1 MVRAA
6 AKPYGGS
13 QSVKGILDN
22 MKAVEVKLM
31 TSICE
36 IKAKADLK
44 DLGLTDE
51 VDNLMWRLEQKYRGL
66 VNGKMVHA
74 STNFEGAEP
83 YVLVA
88 WKLVPR

>member
-6 AKPYGGS
+6 VKPYGGN
-13 QSVKGILDN
+13 QSVKGVLDK
-22 MKAVEVKLM
+22 MTGTEVKIM
-31 TSICE
+31 TRICE

-44 DLGLTDE
+44 ELGLIDE
-51 VDNLMWRLEQKYRGL
+51 LDNLMWRLEQKYRGL